1 MKKRVPAKTGSKKN
15 YTSFY
20 VSVGIIALILVF
32 AVVWY
37 SLPKD
42 SDSTAELAKCIGS
55 KSTLYV
61 QYGCPHCRT
70 QEELFGD
77 DISYL
82 KMVDCYYD
90 RDKCSNIQA
99 TPTWVID
106 GKQYMGVQSLDKLKE
121 LTGC

>member
-1 MKKRVPAKTGSKKN
+1 MKKRVAIKKDSKN

-20 VSVGIIALILVF
+20 VGLGIVALILVF
-32 AVVWY
+32 AIVWY

-42 SDSTAELAKCIGS
+42 SGSNAELAKCIGE
-55 KSTLYV
+55 KATLYV

-77 DISYL
+77 DLEYIKL
-82 KMVDCYYD
+82 VDCYYE

-99 TPTWVID
+99 TPTWVIN
-106 GKQYMGVQSLDKLKE
+106 GEQYLGVQSLDKLKE